1 MARMTSFVLFTT
13 LLQNFT
19 FSLDPAVPVPSTEGK
34 FGFTLGPPDF
44 RVFAK
49 PRL

>member
-1 MARMTSFVLFTT
+1 MTFFVLFTS
-13 LLQNFT
+13 LLQKFT
-19 FSLDPAVPVPSTEGK
+19 FSLDPAVPVPDTEGK
-34 FGFTLGPPDF
+34 CGITLAPPKF